1 MVEWLIVLVISVA
14 VFVLFFLAFLLK
26 RRPKGEPV
34 ELKTCA
40 RCSCGKSDAPIAA
53 RGNCRQH

>member
-1 MVEWLIVLVISVA
+1 MVEWVIVLAISFA

-26 RRPKGEPV
+26 RRSKGEPV

-40 RCSCGKSDAPIAA
+40 RCSCGKSDESASA

>member
-1 MVEWLIVLVISVA
+1 MVEVLVVLA
-14 VFVLFFLAFLLK
+14 VTIAGFLLFFLAFLIK

-40 RCSCGKSDAPIAA
+40 RCTCNRTADPSAA
-53 RGNCRQH
+53 RGKCEHR